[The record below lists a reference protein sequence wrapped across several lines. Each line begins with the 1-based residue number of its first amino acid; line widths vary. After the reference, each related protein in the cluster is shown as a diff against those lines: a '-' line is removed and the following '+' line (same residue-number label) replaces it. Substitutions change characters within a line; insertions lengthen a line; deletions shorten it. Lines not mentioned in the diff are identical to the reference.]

1 MPKLSSKFCPKKKT
15 NDSNKS
21 QPQSSSTPW
30 EPTPQEVA
38 EWTERMNHAQAAPT
52 PRPSQ
57 APAQQSAATTSTAT
71 GCASTSDSQVVGTSK
86 DETKKDADTSQ
97 KRYSRLF

>member
-21 QPQSSSTPW
+21 QPQSSSTSW
-30 EPTPQEVA
+30 KPTEQEIT
-38 EWTERMNHAQAAPT
+38 EWTERMRLAQAAPT

-71 GCASTSDSQVVGTSK
+71 GGASTSDSQAAGTSK
-86 DETKKDADTSQ
+86 DEAKKDADTSQ
-97 KRYSRLF
+97 KR